1 MVARITLIGSE
12 RRRLTYFTFEV
23 MSIFKNK
30 YDQEIINV
38 LRGGGVG
45 ILRTDTLYGFV
56 ASANNEQAVERVYAI
71 KDRSDT
77 KSPIVLV
84 SSLDQL
90 FEEPSDIERKLLDKK
105 WPGKVSVILPSQ
117 NAPAWI
123 ERGNHS
129 VAYRMPDDEAL
140 RRLIA
145 RTGPLIAPSAN
156 PQGAD
161 PAMNIDQA
169 ISYFGDA
176 VDFYIDGGEVFD
188 STPSQLLRIGED
200 GEVERLR

>member
-1 MVARITLIGSE
+1 MN
-12 RRRLTYFTFEV
+12 
-23 MSIFKNK
+23 IFKNK
-30 YDQEIINV
+30 YDQKVIDI
-38 LRGGGVG
+38 LRDGGVG

-56 ASANNEQAVERVYAI
+56 ASANNEEAVERVYAI

-90 FEEPSDIERKLLDKK
+90 FEKPSDIERKLLDEK
-105 WPGKVSVILPSQ
+105 WPGKVSIILSSQ

-145 RTGPLIAPSAN
+145 QTGPLIAPSAN
-156 PQGAD
+156 PQGAT

-169 ISYFGDA
+169 INYFGDT
-176 VDFYIDGGEVFD
+176 VDFYVDSGEVLD
-188 STPSQLLRIGED
+188 SAPSQLLRIDES